1 LAAVIDLRSDTATKP
16 TEAMRAAMAT
26 AEVGDEQLREDPT
39 VNELQ
44 RRAAELLGQEAALFL
59 PTATMANQIALRVL
73 TRPGGELLAEERT
86 HILVYEAGG
95 PAVHSGL
102 VMRGLPGVA
111 GRLTPEQL
119 RNEVGTADF
128 LQPSS
133 IVVLENTHRSAG
145 GRVWPLDR
153 FAEVVATAR
162 ELGLAVHLDGARLLN
177 AAVASGTPAAEYG
190 RLADTVT
197 LCCSKGLGCPLGAVL
212 AGSAERIEEAWQG
225 KFLFG
230 GALRQAGIVAA
241 AALYALD
248 HHVERLAEDHERA
261 RRLAEALAAAGLPID
276 VDAVETNFVGLE
288 TAPLGLSVDEARARI
303 AEQGVLVGV
312 LRPGM
317 LRIATYLGVTDD
329 DVDRATEAIPRALGA
344 LARV

>member
-1 LAAVIDLRSDTATKP
+1 MIDLRSDTATKP
-16 TEAMRAAMAT
+16 TEAMRAAMVA

-119 RNEVGTADF
+119 RDEVGAADF

-261 RRLAEALAAAGLPID
+261 RRLAEALAAAGLPVD

-312 LRPGM
+312 LRPGV

-329 DVDRATEAIPRALGA
+329 DVGRATEAIPRALGA